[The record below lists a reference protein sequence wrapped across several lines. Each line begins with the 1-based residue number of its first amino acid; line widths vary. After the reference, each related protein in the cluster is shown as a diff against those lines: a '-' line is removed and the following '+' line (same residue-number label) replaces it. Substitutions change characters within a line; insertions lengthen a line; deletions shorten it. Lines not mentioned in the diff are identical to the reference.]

1 MSVSLRQKIG
11 QLFIVG
17 FHGTHKE
24 DPWVQ
29 DLSRQI
35 TVGDVGG
42 VILFSYNIQ
51 DSTQLKILTGYLNTL
66 SPEHK
71 LLISVDQEGGRVQ
84 RLSPAHGFQ
93 GFPTAATLAKQPLEE
108 VLKTYRAMA
117 HEMVSHGI
125 NLDFAPC
132 VDMNP
137 EGYTCPV
144 IGGLDR
150 SYGTNPSDVVTYAGA
165 MIDAFHAERLLNV
178 IKHFPGHG
186 SAKGDSHAGF
196 VDVTEYWNERELV
209 PFYQLTQQKRVD
221 MVMTAHIFNTHL
233 DPVFP
238 ASLSSSTLDLLRT
251 QGYDGIIIS
260 DDLHMGAI
268 QDHYDLAEAA
278 LGALYAGCDMIILSN
293 NKAAAIG
300 LETFVPSVEILPTL
314 IDTLVSSVAKGA
326 LSENRIDE
334 AYRRVLKLKKHL

>member
-17 FHGTHKE
+17 FHGTHEK
-24 DPWVQ
+24 DPWVR
-29 DLSRQI
+29 DLSLQI
-35 TVGDVGG
+35 TAGDVGG

-51 DSTQLKILTGYLNTL
+51 DSAQLKELTGFLRTL
-66 SPEHK
+66 DREHK
-71 LLISVDQEGGRVQ
+71 LFISVDQEGGRVQ
-84 RLSPAHGFQ
+84 RLSPAQGFQ
-93 GFPTAATLAKQPLEE
+93 GFPTAAALAQQSLTD
-108 VLKTYRAMA
+108 VARTYRTMA
-117 HEMVSHGI
+117 HEMVTHGI

-132 VDMNP
+132 VDVNP

-150 SYGTNPSDVVTYAGA
+150 SYGSTPRAVMTYAGA

-196 VDVTEYWNERELV
+196 VDVSEHWNEKELL
-209 PFYQLTQQKRVD
+209 PFYELTQHKRVD
-221 MVMTAHIFNTHL
+221 MVMTAHIFNAHL
-233 DPVFP
+233 DPVSP
-238 ASLSSSTLDLLRT
+238 ATLSKPTLDLLRKA
-251 QGYDGIIIS
+251 GYEGIIIS
-260 DDLHMGAI
+260 DDMHMGAI
-268 QDHYDLAEAA
+268 QDHYDVVEATLQA
-278 LGALYAGCDMIILSN
+278 FCAGCDMIILSN

-300 LETFVPSVEILPTL
+300 VETFVPSVETLPL
-314 IDTLVSSVAKGA
+314 LLDALVSAVAKGT
-326 LSENRIDE
+326 LPESRVDE